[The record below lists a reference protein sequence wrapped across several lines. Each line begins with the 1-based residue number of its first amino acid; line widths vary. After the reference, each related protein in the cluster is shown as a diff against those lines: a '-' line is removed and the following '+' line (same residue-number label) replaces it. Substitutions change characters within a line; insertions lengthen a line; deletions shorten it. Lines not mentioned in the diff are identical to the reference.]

1 MSPRGEVSVPVFSST
16 ASSATKMGTGRNGQ
30 VPHARHAVPVAGSR
44 RNFAPS
50 LTLNAVYARPLASRV
65 GSQHDGQPGLS
76 SYYVSVNVLRSAA
89 GQ

>member
-1 MSPRGEVSVPVFSST
+1 MSPRGEVSVPVFSGT
-16 ASSATKMGTGRNGQ
+16 ASSTIKMGIGRNGQ
-30 VPHARHAVPVAGSR
+30 VPHARHAVPVAGSL

-50 LTLNAVYARPLASRV
+50 PTLNAVYASPLASRV
-65 GSQHDGQPGLS
+65 GSQHDGQPGLP